1 VKNLLEPQSLLD
13 VRKWKDRA
21 SREIEKYGMEA
32 VGNRALAKLD
42 RLKASE
48 GGKKRVRLQRA

>member
-1 VKNLLEPQSLLD
+1 MKNPLEPKSLLD
-13 VRKWKDRA
+13 VRKWKERA

-32 VGNRALAKLD
+32 VGKRAFAKLD

-48 GGKKRVRLQRA
+48 GGKKRVRLQGA